1 MLSRLLSVN
10 VGNPREITWR
20 GKTVYTS
27 VWKGPVQ
34 GRRLVGRLNIDGDA
48 QGDLAGHGG
57 EYRAVFVYQMDSY
70 HYWQRELKRGDF
82 TFGQFGENFTVEGLA
97 DSEVCVGDRYR
108 IGGALFEVTQ
118 PRVTCYRVGIRMDE
132 PRMAALLVAHH
143 RPGFYFRVLEE
154 GEVGAGDEIVK
165 VAEGPERLTVAA
177 VDALLY
183 LPAPAK
189 EELERA
195 LRIPA
200 LSPGWKSSFEALLGQ
215 MTQPGSRIG
224 NAGLASPDQMVTA
237 APGFRPFIVA
247 RIDRE
252 SSSVVSLLL
261 EPVDARPLTVP
272 LPGQFVVLRLC
283 SKTNAPPV
291 LRSYSLSDLPDAG
304 HYRISIKEEP
314 HGIASTYLSTQLRV
328 GDVLDVSAP
337 RGAFILRRG
346 NLPVVLLSAG
356 VGVTPVMAMLHALAA
371 HASPR
376 QVWWIY
382 GARNRPDH
390 PFAREARDLLAKL
403 PHARSYVQYSRPD
416 STDRLGVDFDAASR
430 LTVTVLE
437 KLGVPRESDFYL
449 CGPPAFLEDFTA
461 GLGGWGVA
469 RDRIHTE
476 IFGSGKSVT
485 PGVKKAPLPL
495 PHVPE
500 GSPGGG
506 PRISFARAGLTVSWD
521 PKFQSLLESAEA
533 CDVPVRWS
541 CRTGVCH
548 TCECGLISGS
558 VKYDPDPLEPPAAGN
573 LLICCSRPQED
584 VVIDI

>member
-27 VWKGPVQ
+27 VWKEPVH

-57 EYRAVFVYQMDSY
+57 EHRAVFVYQMDSY

-215 MTQPGSRIG
+215 MTQPGSR
-224 NAGLASPDQMVTA
+224 T
-237 APGFRPFIVA
+237 
-247 RIDRE
+247 RE
-252 SSSVVSLLL
+252 
-261 EPVDARPLTVP
+261 
-272 LPGQFVVLRLC
+272 
-283 SKTNAPPV
+283 
-291 LRSYSLSDLPDAG
+291 
-304 HYRISIKEEP
+304 
-314 HGIASTYLSTQLRV
+314 
-328 GDVLDVSAP
+328 
-337 RGAFILRRG
+337 
-346 NLPVVLLSAG
+346 
-356 VGVTPVMAMLHALAA
+356 
-371 HASPR
+371 
-376 QVWWIY
+376 
-382 GARNRPDH
+382 
-390 PFAREARDLLAKL
+390 
-403 PHARSYVQYSRPD
+403 
-416 STDRLGVDFDAASR
+416 
-430 LTVTVLE
+430 
-437 KLGVPRESDFYL
+437 
-449 CGPPAFLEDFTA
+449 
-461 GLGGWGVA
+461 
-469 RDRIHTE
+469 
-476 IFGSGKSVT
+476 
-485 PGVKKAPLPL
+485 
-495 PHVPE
+495 
-500 GSPGGG
+500 
-506 PRISFARAGLTVSWD
+506 
-521 PKFQSLLESAEA
+521 
-533 CDVPVRWS
+533 
-541 CRTGVCH
+541 CRTGVTRPDGHGCSRIPASH
-548 TCECGLISGS
+548 SGQNGSREQQCGL
-558 VKYDPDPLEPPAAGN
+558 PAAGAG
-573 LLICCSRPQED
+573 
-584 VVIDI
+584 